1 MGFVSQDRA
10 PRVHATLSR
19 VTDPN
24 EQVAY
29 LRSNAIGV
37 LTEGCA
43 HTFLEN
49 ERDILRGELK
59 GSLLSNLRDRHVA
72 HAYAECSKAAYA
84 YIYAAPEVVEVELA
98 GHRIINYLLLR
109 LIEAVTRPDDYASR
123 LLLHKVP
130 SQYDTKALT
139 AYGRIQS
146 VLDHVS
152 AMTDVYALDLF
163 RKLNGSSLP
172 AV

>member
-1 MGFVSQDRA
+1 M
-10 PRVHATLSR
+10 
-19 VTDPN
+19 
-24 EQVAY
+24 
-29 LRSNAIGV
+29 
-37 LTEGCA
+37 
-43 HTFLEN
+43 
-49 ERDILRGELK
+49 
-59 GSLLSNLRDRHVA
+59 
-72 HAYAECSKAAYA
+72 
-84 YIYAAPEVVEVELA
+84 EVELA